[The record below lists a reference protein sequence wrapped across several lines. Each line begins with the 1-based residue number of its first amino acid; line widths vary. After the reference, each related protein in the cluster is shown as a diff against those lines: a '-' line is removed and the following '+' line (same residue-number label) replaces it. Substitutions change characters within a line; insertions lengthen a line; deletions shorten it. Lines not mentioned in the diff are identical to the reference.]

1 MEELAQ
7 QYRINPKEMR
17 NDLKRF
23 SLIYKFAL
31 DEMNTKINILKE
43 EFIHIHD
50 YNPIEHCN
58 SRLKSP
64 ESIIKKLTRKNLSF
78 SIESIREN
86 IKDIAG
92 IRIICPFITD
102 VYKISQM
109 IENQKDIELVERKDY
124 IRNPK
129 PNGYQSLHLIIKIP
143 VFMSDRVEMVFVELQ
158 IRTIARDF
166 WASLEHKIY
175 YKYEKEIPERIKKD
189 LKEAAIS
196 AAELDLKMERIN
208 NEVADLKVKEN
219 MGEDFLIFNDNLNTP
234 KSNFQSF
241 LNGFF
246 VDAPREI
253 KKK

>member
-7 QYRINPKEMR
+7 QYRIHPKQMMNE
-17 NDLKRF
+17 LKRF

-58 SRLKSP
+58 SRIKSP
-64 ESIIKKLTRKNLSF
+64 ESIIKKLSRKNLSF
-78 SIESIREN
+78 SIDSIREN

-109 IENQKDIELVERKDY
+109 IEKQRDIELVERKDY
-124 IRNPK
+124 IKQPK

-158 IRTIARDF
+158 IRTIAMDF

-175 YKYEKEIPERIKKD
+175 YKYDKEVPERIKKD
-189 LKEAAIS
+189 LKDAAVS
-196 AAELDLKMERIN
+196 AAELDKKMESIN
-208 NEVADLKVKEN
+208 NEVANLKVKETQ
-219 MGEDFLIFNDNLNTP
+219 DTDLLIINEALNGP
-234 KSNFQSF
+234 KSNFQSII
-241 LNGFF
+241 NGFF
-246 VDAPREI
+246 VDVPKEM
-253 KKK
+253 KK

>member
-1 MEELAQ
+1 MEELTQ
-7 QYRINPKEMR
+7 QYRINPREMR

-64 ESIIKKLTRKNLSF
+64 ESIIKKMTRKNLSL
-78 SIESIREN
+78 SIESAREN

-109 IENQKDIELVERKDY
+109 IEKQKDIELVERKDY
-124 IRNPK
+124 IKQPK

-158 IRTIARDF
+158 IRTIAMDF

-175 YKYEKEIPERIKKD
+175 YKYDKEIPERIKKD
-189 LKEAAIS
+189 LKDAAIS
-196 AAELDLKMERIN
+196 AAELDLKMESIN
-208 NEVADLKVKEN
+208 NEVANLKVKEDLD
-219 MGEDFLIFNDNLNTP
+219 GDLLPFNETLKMP
-234 KSNFQSF
+234 KTNFQSF

-246 VDAPREI
+246 VEVPKEV
-253 KKK
+253 KK

>member
-1 MEELAQ
+1 MEELTQ
-7 QYRINPKEMR
+7 QYTINPKKMR
-17 NDLKRF
+17 NELKRF

-58 SRLKSP
+58 SRIKSP
-64 ESIIKKLTRKNLSF
+64 ESIMKKLHRKNLDL

-124 IRNPK
+124 IKNPK

-158 IRTIARDF
+158 IRTIAMDF

-175 YKYEKEIPERIKKD
+175 YKYDKEIPERIKKD
-189 LKEAAIS
+189 LKDAAIS
-196 AAELDLKMERIN
+196 AAELDLKMENIN
-208 NEVADLKVKEN
+208 NEVANLKGQDDANEDLLLFPET
-219 MGEDFLIFNDNLNTP
+219 LNLQKN
-234 KSNFQSF
+234 NVRSF
-241 LNGFF
+241 LNGFL
-246 VDAPREI
+246 VDVPKEV
-253 KKK
+253 KK